1 MFPAETSLIPA
12 TVALVRFYIENGFL
26 VVFHNYPFWYL
37 GSTPFKFLI
46 GPIIPIITRFIGILL
61 PNVSLFN
68 ILIYFVIL
76 SFVISAVGWGILVKK
91 ITNNKILTFLVVFIF
106 LILPGKYFTAFG
118 LEEATY
124 IIARNLLPFLF
135 LFILEKKKITS
146 ILFLSLILLINTSIL
161 TQSLVGIGAI
171 SLNLKAF
178 KKNLALILYSLIVIT
193 FWYTPTYW
201 LTILFNPS
209 IGGLS
214 LGKLSLRVFELVRS
228 LLPVLLAFFVV
239 RLGKIKR
246 PILERFGLIWF
257 GVFTFLTFYRFVADY
272 DFWSDWTAWLPEL
285 EIGFAILFTYYYQA
299 KSYKNILCIILII
312 LLPTYIIIKNISFKN
327 LITSSPPRYMQ
338 SIDKLSKLSDGKNVF
353 LSGSSVFWVNAFY
366 NINQVRGG
374 KDQVSMHKTW
384 DKASYEFRE
393 GDDVEKTFI
402 WLKNLNI
409 NYVLVHTSESQEY
422 YKDFQ
427 NIYKWNNVGEVVWQ
441 DNGDFIVK
449 TSD

>member
-26 VVFHNYPFWYL
+26 VFFHNYPFWYL
-37 GSTPFKFLI
+37 GSTPYKFLI
-46 GPIIPIITRFIGILL
+46 GPVVPIVTGFIRILL

-68 ILIYFVIL
+68 ILIYLIVL
-76 SFVISAVGWGILVKK
+76 SFIISAVGWGMLVKK
-91 ITNNKILTFLVVFIF
+91 ITNNKILTFLMVFIF

-124 IIARNLLPFLF
+124 VIARNLLPFLF

-171 SLNLKAF
+171 SLNLKSF
-178 KKNLALILYSLIVIT
+178 KKNLSLILYSLIIVT

-201 LTILFNPS
+201 ITILFNPS

-214 LGKLSLRVFELVRS
+214 LGKLFLRVFELVRS
-228 LLPVLLAFFVV
+228 LLPVLFAFFVV
-239 RLGKIKR
+239 RLGKVKR
-246 PILERFGLIWF
+246 PILERFALIWF
-257 GVFTFLTFYRFVADY
+257 GVFIFLTFYRFVADY

-285 EIGFAILFTYYYQA
+285 EIGFTILFAYYYQT
-299 KSYKNILCIILII
+299 KSYKNIFYIILII
-312 LLPTYIIIKNISFKN
+312 FLPTYVITKNISLKS
-327 LITSSPPRYMQ
+327 LITSSPPKYMQ
-338 SIDKLSKLSDGKNVF
+338 NIDKLNTLSNGKNVF
-353 LSGSSVFWVNAFY
+353 LSGSSVFWANAFY
-366 NINQVRGG
+366 NIYQVRGG
-374 KDQVSMHKTW
+374 KDQVSIHKTW

-393 GDDVEKTFI
+393 GNDAEKTFT

-409 NYVLVHTSESQEY
+409 QYVLIHTNKSQEY

-427 NIYKWNNVGEVVWQ
+427 NIYKWDNVGKIVWQ
-441 DNGDFIVK
+441 ENGDFIIK
-449 TSD
+449 TF